1 LIAHA
6 IRNSRRSGDLGLVP
20 FGGSGSTVI
29 ACEKIGRLARLG
41 EIDPI
46 YVDVTIYRWQ
56 KFTGNPAVLSGDGR
70 TFAEIARSRERP
82 KGPGMNPR
90 LP

>member
-1 LIAHA
+1 MRYRYEYRFFGHDPRA
-6 IRNSRRSGDLGLVP
+6 LVAAAAE
-20 FGGSGSTVI
+20 T
-29 ACEKIGRLARLG
+29 RLRC
-41 EIDPI
+41 
-46 YVDVTIYRWQ
+46 
-56 KFTGNPAVLSGDGR
+56 PATGR

>member
-1 LIAHA
+1 M
-6 IRNSRRSGDLGLVP
+6 NTDSS
-20 FGGSGSTVI
+20 
-29 ACEKIGRLARLG
+29 
-41 EIDPI
+41 
-46 YVDVTIYRWQ
+46 VTIREPWLPLPP
-56 KFTGNPAVLSGDGR
+56 KPGCAVRRRGR